1 MLLGHEGS
9 CILIVGQNEAHRG
22 CRARRH
28 PFGHNGVHSCLG
40 RLAASVRCSYHG
52 RRVHKCLWGNPAL
65 LPQEVKSD
73 AGWSESQGLK
83 IIPMTG
89 RPYETGL
96 IFGGETLEPRSG
108 FRFIAGDPID
118 QRPYRYP
125 VLWSLPPEVA
135 AARPKW
141 KRRFDELTMRWRGGP
156 TFLAYGIVRSPA
168 IIPQLPNPDGAAN
181 GSQPLRSQTNSTS
194 GAAGSRR

>member
-1 MLLGHEGS
+1 MKRIAVVGLVVIPLVIMGSIVAWAAWRRPSVAVIMDGVYTNASGEIRPWLL
-9 CILIVGQNEAHRG
+9 ITN
-22 CRARRH
+22 
-28 PFGHNGVHSCLG
+28 PFPF
-40 RLAASVRCSYHG
+40 RIKYHM
-52 RRVHKCLWGNPAL
+52 

-96 IFGGETLEPRSG
+96 IFVGETLEPRSG

-168 IIPQLPNPDGAAN
+168 IIPQLPNPDG
-181 GSQPLRSQTNSTS
+181 
-194 GAAGSRR
+194 